1 MPLTLSILLTGL
13 VCYEFSINFLQFE
26 ASIKLLNDLRVWTQ
40 HNTETAGKKASKKL
54 KLHCHKFDIILQ
66 SSI

>member
-1 MPLTLSILLTGL
+1 MISGS
-13 VCYEFSINFLQFE
+13 E
-26 ASIKLLNDLRVWTQ
+26 
-40 HNTETAGKKASKKL
+40 HNTETAEKNASKKL